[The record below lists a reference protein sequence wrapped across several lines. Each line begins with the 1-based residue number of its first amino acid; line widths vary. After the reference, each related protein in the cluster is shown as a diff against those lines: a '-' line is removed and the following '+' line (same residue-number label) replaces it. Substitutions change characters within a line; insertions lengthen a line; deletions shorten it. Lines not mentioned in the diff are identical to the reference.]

1 MLPRGNKMI
10 DNKLL
15 NELSSRLADAVPNEV
30 KKTGLELKQHFIKI
44 LQTGFT
50 KLDFVTREEFDVQT
64 KVLARTRE
72 KLTALEK
79 QLAELEEK
87 NKLTN

>member
-1 MLPRGNKMI
+1 MI
-10 DNKLL
+10 DNKAL
-15 NELSSRLADAVPNEV
+15 NELSERLANAVPESV
-30 KKTGLELKQHFIKI
+30 KKTGEDIKQSFIKI

-72 KLTALEK
+72 KLTVLEK

-87 NKLTN
+87 QRIS

>member
-1 MLPRGNKMI
+1 MI
-10 DNKLL
+10 DNKRL
-15 NELSSRLADAVPNEV
+15 NELSERLANAVPESV
-30 KKTGLELKQHFIKI
+30 KKTGEDLKQNFIKI

-72 KLTALEK
+72 KLTTLEK

-87 NKLTN
+87 NRVS

>member
-1 MLPRGNKMI
+1 MI
-10 DNKLL
+10 DNKRL
-15 NELSSRLADAVPNEV
+15 NELSERLANAVPESV
-30 KKTGLELKQHFIKI
+30 KKTGEDIKQSFIKI

-50 KLDFVTREEFDVQT
+50 KLDFVTRDEFDVQT

-87 NKLTN
+87 NRVS

>member
-1 MLPRGNKMI
+1 MI
-10 DNKLL
+10 DSKKL
-15 NELSSRLADAVPNEV
+15 NELSETLANAVPESV
-30 KKTGLELKQHFIKI
+30 KKTGHDLKQSFIKI
-44 LQTGFT
+44 LQSGFT

-87 NKLTN
+87 HRAS

>member
-1 MLPRGNKMI
+1 MI
-10 DNKLL
+10 DSNKL
-15 NELSSRLADAVPNEV
+15 NELSERLANAVPEEI
-30 KKTGLELKQHFIKI
+30 KKTGHDIKQSFIKI
-44 LQTGFT
+44 LQSGFS

-79 QLAELEEK
+79 KFAELEEK
-87 NKLTN
+87 YRSTK

>member
-1 MLPRGNKMI
+1 MI
-10 DNKLL
+10 DNKRL
-15 NELSSRLADAVPNEV
+15 NELSERLANVVPESV
-30 KKTGLELKQHFIKI
+30 KKTGEDLKQNFIKI

-87 NKLTN
+87 NRAS

>member
-1 MLPRGNKMI
+1 MI
-10 DNKLL
+10 DTNKL
-15 NELSSRLADAVPNEV
+15 NELSERLANAVPEEV
-30 KKTGLELKQHFIKI
+30 KKTGQDIKQSFIKI
-44 LQTGFT
+44 LQSGFS

-79 QLAELEEK
+79 QFAELEEK
-87 NKLTN
+87 RATNQ